1 MSPSDLFG
9 KTLLIVDDEPF
20 LRDLLVDQFQS
31 MGATVLSADG
41 GDEAL
46 TLFEANPVDLV
57 LSDVM
62 MANGSGIEF
71 LTKVRHE
78 KKSDV
83 PFFLM
88 TAFAKDFTP
97 EDARL
102 KGADEIFTKPFKLT
116 NLKNSIF
123 KALGLR

>member
-20 LRDLLVDQFQS
+20 LKDLLVDQFES
-31 MGATVLSADG
+31 MGATVLSAEG
-41 GDEAL
+41 GNEAL
-46 TLFEANPVDLV
+46 AIFEENPVDLV

-71 LTKVRHE
+71 LAKVRNE

-88 TAFAKDFTP
+88 TAFAKDFTA

-102 KGADEIFTKPFKLT
+102 QGADEIFTKPFKLT